1 MGPRAAGQRV
11 PVGLRALTARINRHL
26 KSEGRVLKRARG
38 LSAATDLG
46 EHYLVDLHRNR
57 VAAKH
62 VDIEGLARELKLL
75 ADWEELANP
84 TTNPANEG

>member
-1 MGPRAAGQRV
+1 MSPRAAGQRV

-38 LSAATDLG
+38 LAAAMDLG

-62 VDIEGLARELKLL
+62 VDIERLGRDLKLL

-84 TTNPANEG
+84 TTNPADES